1 MRVSNSNWNINKER
15 ILKNKNFLTL
25 DNDDNINNRYEKK
38 INMNDPYEILNEKI
52 NSTKTKTPKLI
63 TTVDN
68 INHKKKYLFKK
79 PKIKLPL
86 LKSRQLFTEADL
98 IVKKGI
104 KLEGLTPLHIPTN
117 IIINKSNEINMNN
130 HIIRKIKEKRQEIKD
145 NEKNYLKFID
155 TKNKEYEKEYKK
167 YLNLVEN
174 QQKKQKE
181 EDNIIQNLKKDL
193 NEKESILM
201 KEKEKNKI
209 LTEKIKSIINA
220 LSSYY
225 KYGKFIHKIFGQDF
239 LFIDIKENNYS
250 SKIVEEIIKNYE
262 MNNNDEENQFYEMLL
277 SQGVDYFWIRWQNLE
292 ENVRN
297 QIKRI
302 DEINDEIKILN
313 NENKNELKILQER
326 KEDVNK
332 DKILYNKNKKEQN
345 NLLKGYNYEN
355 INKIKK
361 YLNYIVDVGNKI
373 LENKTLSINNINMDN
388 NNEMIEN
395 GLIFCEEIIKA
406 LEDKEN
412 IVNNYI
418 NKIEE
423 IYNTGNNDDI
433 CLIEKIINERRKLN
447 IRVKQNEINKTKED
461 LKKKNFFK
469 NFENQKIIIKGRK
482 VIQDYP
488 LFKNRNNKKKIKI
501 KSPDFFD
508 YLYYS
513 SEEEDS

>member
-1 MRVSNSNWNINKER
+1 
-15 ILKNKNFLTL
+15 
-25 DNDDNINNRYEKK
+25 
-38 INMNDPYEILNEKI
+38 
-52 NSTKTKTPKLI
+52 
-63 TTVDN
+63 
-68 INHKKKYLFKK
+68 
-79 PKIKLPL
+79 
-86 LKSRQLFTEADL
+86 
-98 IVKKGI
+98 
-104 KLEGLTPLHIPTN
+104 
-117 IIINKSNEINMNN
+117 
-130 HIIRKIKEKRQEIKD
+130 
-145 NEKNYLKFID
+145 
-155 TKNKEYEKEYKK
+155 
-167 YLNLVEN
+167 
-174 QQKKQKE
+174 
-181 EDNIIQNLKKDL
+181 
-193 NEKESILM
+193 
-201 KEKEKNKI
+201 
-209 LTEKIKSIINA
+209 
-220 LSSYY
+220 
-225 KYGKFIHKIFGQDF
+225 
-239 LFIDIKENNYS
+239 
-250 SKIVEEIIKNYE
+250 

-345 NLLKGYNYEN
+345 NLIKGYNYEN

-513 SEEEDS
+513 SDEEDS